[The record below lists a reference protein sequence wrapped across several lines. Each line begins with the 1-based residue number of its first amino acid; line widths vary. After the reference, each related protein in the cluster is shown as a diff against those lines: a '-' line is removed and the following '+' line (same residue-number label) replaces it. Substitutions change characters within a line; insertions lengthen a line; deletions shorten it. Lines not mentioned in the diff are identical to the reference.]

1 MKNKQ
6 YIVYNRAGE
15 YHHGYNAR
23 LEGALG
29 WAIDCA
35 KTVRGLVKEVSTDGK
50 QTVVFDCSPQSNVRA
65 N

>member
-6 YIVYNRAGE
+6 YIVYTPAGE
-15 YHHGYNAR
+15 YHHGYNGS

-35 KTVRGLVKEVSTDGK
+35 KTVRGSVKEISSNGK
-50 QTVVFDCSPQSNVRA
+50 ETVIFNCTPQPHVRA

>member
-1 MKNKQ
+1 MNNKQ
-6 YIVYNRAGE
+6 YIVYTPAGE
-15 YHHGYNAR
+15 YHHGYNGS

-35 KTVRGLVKEVSTDGK
+35 KTVKGLVKEVRSDGK
-50 QTVVFDCSPQSNVRA
+50 ETVVFNCTQKTNVHV